1 MGYDRNMHSNLSIGQ
16 VSHFYAIEYAIKR
29 GFQQYD
35 LTRGGEDY
43 KKQLGGTARTNLQ
56 FRFYRTFLDRW
67 LDCTMVPVLE
77 SIRHN
82 PVLRTVYLRLR
93 KEAAGD

>member
-1 MGYDRNMHSNLSIGQ
+1 

-43 KKQLGGTARTNLQ
+43 KKQLGGTAHTNLHL
-56 FRFYRTFLDRW
+56 RIYRSPVDRW
-67 LDCTMVPVLE
+67 LDRTMAQVLT